1 VDESRLAKALA
12 GLLGPILAAELAS
25 DYVNIRHD
33 HATKTLGR
41 ASPGKFVEGFVQAL
55 QQIAHGKH
63 DTHPNVDHYLDKR
76 AEQETA
82 LPEGLRICAARIARS
97 IYTLR
102 NKRNIAHKGEVDP
115 NTFDLAF
122 IHQAA
127 AWIVAEL
134 IRSGS
139 GLSMEE
145 AGALVELIQVP
156 VGTIVEEIDGI
167 RIVHGKL
174 TIREELMILLHSHYP
189 ERASLADIDA
199 SMSGRSASAVR
210 NVLRGLRD
218 TKLAHGEGQNGY
230 RLTQPGYAAAQAVIQ
245 NLAQ

>member
-1 VDESRLAKALA
+1 MI
-12 GLLGPILAAELAS
+12 P
-25 DYVNIRHD
+25 
-33 HATKTLGR
+33 T
-41 ASPGKFVEGFVQAL
+41 
-55 QQIAHGKH
+55 
-63 DTHPNVDHYLDKR
+63 PNVDHYLDKR

-82 LPEGLRICAARIARS
+82 LPEGLRVCAARIARS

-122 IHQAA
+122 IYQAA
-127 AWIVAEL
+127 SWIVAEL
-134 IRSGS
+134 IRSAS

-145 AGALVELIQVP
+145 AGDLVELIQVP
-156 VGTIVEEIDGI
+156 VGAIVEEIDGT

-174 TIREELMILLHSHYP
+174 TVREELMILLHSHYP

-199 SMSGRSASAVR
+199 SMRGRSAGTVR

-218 TKLAHGEGQNGY
+218 TKLAHGDGQNGY